1 MNSTPSAQ
9 APSSPPRRSAP
20 QSLNGPIAPAIL
32 RLAAPTVLVLVVQ
45 TMVGV
50 AETYFVS
57 FLGTEAL
64 AGVTLVFPILML
76 MQMMANGGIGG
87 GTAAAI
93 ARASGAGR
101 HSDANALLWHSIVLA
116 CGLGVLFSAVA
127 LMIGSTLYRAMGGT
141 GATLSAAMTYSMVVF
156 SASLPIWLTAMMSS
170 ALRGAGNARLPA
182 VVTISGTF
190 VLLPLSPALIF
201 GWGPVPALG
210 VAGAGIAVAVY
221 YLITATWLLV
231 HLRTA
236 GSVLKLRPVPLKRRL
251 FGEILGVG
259 LLSAIGTIQVN
270 VTVTFVTA
278 TVGRFG
284 AEALAGYGIASRLDY
299 LQIPILFGLGTAI
312 VTLVGINI
320 GAGQIERARKI
331 AWTGAGM
338 AFAFST
344 TVGLVVAIWP
354 QLWMGLFTDD
364 PVVAAQGAPYL
375 HIVAPFYGAV
385 GLGLALY
392 FASQAA
398 KRVFLPVLAGTVRMV
413 IAAFL
418 GWFAVSLWGA
428 DLTQLYWIVAAAAA
442 LYGMLTAFAIY
453 RQTWK

>member
-1 MNSTPSAQ
+1 MNSTSSAQ
-9 APSSPPRRSAP
+9 TPSSPSRKIVPYA
-20 QSLNGPIAPAIL
+20 LNGPIAPTIL

-45 TMVGV
+45 TMVGM

-57 FLGTEAL
+57 FLGKEAL

-101 HSDANALLWHSIVLA
+101 YDDANALLWHSIILA

-127 LMIGSTLYRAMGGT
+127 FMIGSTLYQGMGGT
-141 GATLSAAMTYSMVVF
+141 GATLSAAVTYSMVVF
-156 SASLPIWLTAMMSS
+156 SASVPIWLTAMMSS
-170 ALRGAGNARLPA
+170 ALRGAGNAKFPA

-201 GWGPVPALG
+201 GWGPFPALG

-221 YLITATWLLV
+221 YIITATWLFAQ
-231 HLRTA
+231 LRSA
-236 GSVLKLRPVPLKRRL
+236 GSVLKLKLCSLERRL
-251 FGEILGVG
+251 FREILGVG
-259 LLSAIGTIQVN
+259 LLSAIGTVQVN
-270 VTVTFVTA
+270 VTVTFITA
-278 TVGRFG
+278 AVGRFG
-284 AEALAGYGIASRLDY
+284 TDALAGYGIASRLDY

-320 GAGQIERARKI
+320 GAKQIERARRI
-331 AWTGAGM
+331 AWTGAGI

-344 TVGLVVAIWP
+344 TVGILVAIWP
-354 QLWMGLFTDD
+354 QVWMGLFTND
-364 PVVAAQGAPYL
+364 PDVAAQGALYL

-418 GWFAVSLWGA
+418 GWYAVAQWGA
-428 DLTQLYWIVAAAAA
+428 NLTQLYWIVAAAAA
-442 LYGMLTAFAIY
+442 LYGTLTAFAIY

>member
-1 MNSTPSAQ
+1 MDSTPSAH
-9 APSSPPRRSAP
+9 APSSPSRRGAAHALS
-20 QSLNGPIAPAIL
+20 GPIAPAIL

-64 AGVTLVFPILML
+64 AGVTLVFPVLML

-101 HSDANALLWHSIVLA
+101 YDDANALLWHSIVLA
-116 CGLGVLFSAVA
+116 CGLGVVFSAVA
-127 LMIGSTLYRAMGGT
+127 FLIGSRLYHAMGGT
-141 GATLSAAMTYSMVVF
+141 GATLSAAVTYSMVVF
-156 SASLPIWLTAMMSS
+156 SAAVPIWLTAMMSS
-170 ALRGAGNARLPA
+170 ALRGAGNARFPA

-190 VLLPLSPALIF
+190 VLLPLSPVLIF
-201 GWGPVPALG
+201 GWGPFPALG
-210 VAGAGIAVAVY
+210 VAGAGLAVAVY
-221 YLITATWLLV
+221 YLITATWLFA
-231 HLRTA
+231 HLLSA
-236 GSVLKLRPVPLKRRL
+236 GSVLQLRPVPLEWRL
-251 FGEILGVG
+251 FAEILGVG
-259 LLSAIGTIQVN
+259 LLSAIGTVQVN
-270 VTVTFVTA
+270 VTVTVITA
-278 TVGRFG
+278 AVGRFG
-284 AEALAGYGIASRLDY
+284 TDALAGYGIASRLDY

-320 GAGQIERARKI
+320 GANQIERARQI

-344 TVGLVVAIWP
+344 TVGLVVTIWP

-364 PVVAAQGAPYL
+364 PVVAAQGALYL

-418 GWFAVSLWGA
+418 GWTAVAVWGVN
-428 DLTQLYWIVAAAAA
+428 LMQLYWIVAVAAA
-442 LYGMLTAFAIY
+442 LYGMLTAFAIS

>member
-1 MNSTPSAQ
+1 MKSTSLAQ
-9 APSSPPRRSAP
+9 TPSSPSRKIIPHA
-20 QSLNGPIAPAIL
+20 LDGPIAPAIL
-32 RLAAPTVLVLVVQ
+32 RLAAPTVIVLVVQ

-57 FLGTEAL
+57 FLGTKAL

-87 GTAAAI
+87 GAAAAI

-101 HSDANALLWHSIVLA
+101 YDDANALLWHSIVLA
-116 CGLGVLFSAVA
+116 CGLGVVFSAVA
-127 LMIGSTLYRAMGGT
+127 FMIGSTLYQAMGGT
-141 GATLSAAMTYSMVVF
+141 GETLSAAMTYSMVVF
-156 SASLPIWLTAMMSS
+156 SASVPIWLTAMMSS
-170 ALRGAGNARLPA
+170 ALRGGGNARFPA

-201 GWGPVPALG
+201 GWGPFPALG
-210 VAGAGIAVAVY
+210 VAGAGLAVAVY
-221 YLITATWLLV
+221 YLITATWLFA
-231 HLRTA
+231 HLRSA
-236 GSVLKLRPVPLKRRL
+236 SSVLKLKSVPLERRL

-259 LLSAIGTIQVN
+259 LLSAIGTLQVN
-270 VTVTFVTA
+270 VAVTFITA
-278 TVGRFG
+278 AVGRFG
-284 AEALAGYGIASRLDY
+284 TEALAGYGIASRLDY

-320 GAGQIERARKI
+320 GANHIVRARQI
-331 AWTGAGM
+331 AWIGAGM

-344 TVGLVVAIWP
+344 TIGLVVAIWP

-364 PVVAAQGAPYL
+364 PGVAAQGALYL

-418 GWFAVSLWGA
+418 GWSAVALRGA
-428 DLTQLYWIVAAAAA
+428 NLTQLYSIVAMAAA